1 MVSPDSRTRLG
12 DLQGSLLYVT
22 VFAEASCILLSI
34 IWREH
39 LVLFMFVLLFCDVML
54 GTLMK
59 IDGICICDYFT
70 CLLWYYFTCLLWYY
84 FTCLL
89 WYYFTCLLWYYFT
102 CSGLPIFFQNY
113 QYFII
118 YRQYFLLNFEQF
130 SWISYATLFKIRRYQ
145 RPFRQVKVPG
155 TAPYWK
161 ACMFIVILLHMFIV
175 SCW

>member
-22 VFAEASCILLSI
+22 VFTEASCILLSI
-34 IWREH
+34 IRREH

-89 WYYFTCLLWYYFT
+89 WYCFTCLLYLDDYSV
-102 CSGLPIFFQNY
+102 SGYKMDIQMY
-113 QYFII
+113 QLKSEWQRKRLRSSII
-118 YRQYFLLNFEQF
+118 STKSKQSLFNFRLAVVSHSLEE
-130 SWISYATLFKIRRYQ
+130 
-145 RPFRQVKVPG
+145 
-155 TAPYWK
+155 
-161 ACMFIVILLHMFIV
+161 MFIVQVYCH
-175 SCW
+175 C

>member
-70 CLLWYYFTCLLWYY
+70 CLLWYYFTCLLY
-84 FTCLL
+84 LVDNSV
-89 WYYFTCLLWYYFT
+89 
-102 CSGLPIFFQNY
+102 SGYKMDIQMY
-113 QYFII
+113 QLKSEWQRKRLRSSII
-118 YRQYFLLNFEQF
+118 STKSKESLSNFRLAVVSHSLEE
-130 SWISYATLFKIRRYQ
+130 
-145 RPFRQVKVPG
+145 
-155 TAPYWK
+155 
-161 ACMFIVILLHMFIV
+161 MFIVQVYCH
-175 SCW
+175 C

>member
-22 VFAEASCILLSI
+22 VFTEASCILLSI

-70 CLLWYYFTCLLWYY
+70 CLLWYYFTCLLYLVDNSVSEY
-84 FTCLL
+84 K
-89 WYYFTCLLWYYFT
+89 
-102 CSGLPIFFQNY
+102 IQMY
-113 QYFII
+113 QLKSEWQRKRLRSSII
-118 YRQYFLLNFEQF
+118 STKSKESLSNFSLVVVSHSLEE
-130 SWISYATLFKIRRYQ
+130 
-145 RPFRQVKVPG
+145 
-155 TAPYWK
+155 
-161 ACMFIVILLHMFIV
+161 MFIVQVYCHCQMENNNKN
-175 SCW
+175 

>member
-1 MVSPDSRTRLG
+1 MASPDSRTRLG

-59 IDGICICDYFT
+59 IDGICICD
-70 CLLWYYFTCLLWYY
+70 Y

>member
-70 CLLWYYFTCLLWYY
+70 CLLWYYFTC
-84 FTCLL
+84 
-89 WYYFTCLLWYYFT
+89 
-102 CSGLPIFFQNY
+102 SGLPIFFQNY

-161 ACMFIVILLHMFIV
+161 ACDVYCDITSHVYCILLITLYLDTKWTYK
-175 SCW
+175 CIN